1 MFLYSQLLLVSC
13 SSCYSLI
20 ILCQASA
27 LNYSEES
34 HGKYCIHSTYKPVVA
49 VPICNNLFLLNI
61 SLFLFCDD
69 ENIEVVHVRSACPIF
84 ISASL

>member
-34 HGKYCIHSTYKPVVA
+34 HGKYCIHSTYERVVA

-61 SLFLFCDD
+61 SFFLYRYDGK
-69 ENIEVVHVRSACPIF
+69 IETVHVRSAYPIF
-84 ISASL
+84 ISAFL